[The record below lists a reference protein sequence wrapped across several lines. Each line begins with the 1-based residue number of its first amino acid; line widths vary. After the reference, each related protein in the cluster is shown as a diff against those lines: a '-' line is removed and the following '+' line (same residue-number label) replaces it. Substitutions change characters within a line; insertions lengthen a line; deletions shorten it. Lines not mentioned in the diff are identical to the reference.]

1 MVRLTKDQ
9 LNDKIFIINKAIE
22 LASICGFDHII
33 KAEARLVEEDE
44 SAMYKKYKNKSLV
57 SKVRDFFIRY
67 KESDDK
73 KKVKIWYV
81 DLYISG
87 DYDDENFE
95 KFYLKAGVEGIRD
108 FHKDGYSWS
117 INLNESLD
125 VK

>member
-1 MVRLTKDQ
+1 MARLTKDQ

-57 SKVRDFFIRY
+57 SKARGFFTRY

-73 KKVKIWYV
+73 KKVKMWYV

>member
-1 MVRLTKDQ
+1 MARLTKEQ

-22 LASICGFDHII
+22 LASTCGFDHII

-73 KKVKIWYV
+73 KKVKMWYV

-95 KFYLKAGVEGIRD
+95 KFYLNAGVEGIRD
-108 FHKDGYSWS
+108 FRKDGYSWS